1 MSSFPL
7 TNGWSCS
14 AISSAPQT
22 SGGRTT
28 MALDF
33 VAIDFEKA
41 NHNPESACAVGI
53 ARVRAGRLV
62 QTTYRL
68 IRPPTWYFVRRFT
81 ELHRIS
87 WDDVRH
93 EPTFDELWRD
103 LRSEIGRSVIVAHSA
118 SFDQRVFYSSLRYYG
133 LPRLRNPFVCTVRLA
148 REVLG
153 LYPTNLPRVC
163 RALRIPLRHHH
174 AGSDAAAAARIALTA
189 ARSIGVATAETL
201 ARRYGE

>member
-1 MSSFPL
+1 VNEFSNVRFPEKPKVGPLFANLGGLL
-7 TNGWSCS
+7 T
-14 AISSAPQT
+14 
-22 SGGRTT
+22 
-28 MALDF
+28 
-33 VAIDFEKA
+33 
-41 NHNPESACAVGI
+41 
-53 ARVRAGRLV
+53 
-62 QTTYRL
+62 
-68 IRPPTWYFVRRFT
+68 
-81 ELHRIS
+81 
-87 WDDVRH
+87 
-93 EPTFDELWRD
+93 
-103 LRSEIGRSVIVAHSA
+103 
-118 SFDQRVFYSSLRYYG
+118 SLLYG